1 MSYNGYEVTQVLTET
16 DIQRAVDVVL
26 CAAPGSRVIVFG
38 SHARGNAEPDS
49 DLDLLVIEPTVQAR
63 REEMVRLSDALRPL
77 GIPADV
83 VVVSRRTFQEW
94 SDTPGTLIY
103 EAAREGLSF
112 GEA

>member
-1 MSYNGYEVTQVLTET
+1 M
-16 DIQRAVDVVL
+16 L